1 MNTDKGQEFFDLIDK
16 GIDPLEHIL
25 KKRRDKRKAFL
36 EREIVVKKAG
46 DKGWSVSD
54 NDVQLS
60 CHATSQDSLSE
71 AFRLSQMR
79 NPPIKIVVDCTGE
92 EDGRI

>member
-1 MNTDKGQEFFDLIDK
+1 M
-16 GIDPLEHIL
+16 
-25 KKRRDKRKAFL
+25 

-54 NDVQLS
+54 DDVQLS

-92 EDGRI
+92 